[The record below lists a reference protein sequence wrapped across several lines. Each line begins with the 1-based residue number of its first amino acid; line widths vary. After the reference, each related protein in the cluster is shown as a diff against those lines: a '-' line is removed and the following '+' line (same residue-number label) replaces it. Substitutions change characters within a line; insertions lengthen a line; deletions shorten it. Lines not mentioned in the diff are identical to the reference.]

1 MNHLK
6 RSLSTVSALAVLCGL
21 TACADHPEVTQPANT
36 IAVVPSTPD
45 EPSGTMGSTMAQGTG
60 MPDETSSDSTGPLGS
75 TIWKS
80 AANLDDAQIAAVVI
94 ALDQD
99 EIQEALF
106 AQSKSRSSAA
116 RRFAAHLLTSY
127 EDMLTKSQVDFS
139 RAQVTA
145 TDSAVSL
152 QLQGDGR
159 RDLATL
165 QSIRGQ
171 DFDREYVDAQIE
183 AHNQALDLIDGMLP
197 NVKSPEL
204 EADLRDVRSRV
215 YDHLREAERVRHAL

>member
-1 MNHLK
+1 
-6 RSLSTVSALAVLCGL
+6 
-21 TACADHPEVTQPANT
+21 
-36 IAVVPSTPD
+36 
-45 EPSGTMGSTMAQGTG
+45 MGSTMAQGTG
-60 MPDETSSDSTGPLGS
+60 TPDETSTDITDPPGS
-75 TIWKS
+75 TTSKNTS
-80 AANLDDAQIAAVVI
+80 NLDDPQIAAVVI
-94 ALDQD
+94 ALDQG

-106 AQSKSRSSAA
+106 AQSKSTSSAA

-145 TDSAVSL
+145 SDSAVSL

-165 QSIRGQ
+165 QSTRGQ
-171 DFDREYVDAQIE
+171 SFDREYIDKQIV
-183 AHNQALDLIDGMLP
+183 AHKQALDLIDGMLP

-204 EADLRDVRSRV
+204 KADLRDVRSKV
-215 YDHLREAERVRHAL
+215 YGHLREAETVRHAL